1 MARYAATV
9 TSPRPV
15 DEVFDYLADFR
26 SVAEWDPS
34 IVESVHINGDEPIK
48 VGAIYRVTTKTS
60 VSKVVLE
67 YTTTELERPRRIGL
81 RGENG
86 SMVALDTITIE
97 PSGDGGSTVTYSADI
112 QLKGVRKLVDPL
124 LELGFQRIGNKA
136 RDGLTKKLNE
146 V

>member
-1 MARYAATV
+1 MARYAATI

-26 SVAEWDPS
+26 SAAEWDPS
-34 IVESVHINGDEPIK
+34 ITESVHINGDDPIK
-48 VGAIYRVTTKTS
+48 VGAIFRVTTQTT

-97 PSGDGGSTVTYSADI
+97 PSSDGGSSVTYAADI
-112 QLKGVRKLVDPL
+112 QLKGVLKLADPL
-124 LELGFQRIGNKA
+124 LALGFQRLGDKA
-136 RDGLTKKLNE
+136 RDSLAKQLNE